1 MAQIRLLCDGSL
13 TVISALEFEYD
24 FAITGLN
31 VKKTAVQTAHLSWNE
46 EGTPISEQFE
56 DIYFSNQN
64 GLEESRH
71 VFLQGNHFPQRFLT
85 HQDETCVIAETGFG
99 TGLNFLALWQAFNQF
114 KAENPN
120 AKLQRLHFI
129 SFEKYPLSKADLI
142 AAHRCWPELT
152 ELSGQ
157 LCEQWPPALPGNHR
171 IILENGTITLDLWI
185 GDVNTQV
192 SILNDNLNNK
202 IDAWFLDGFAP
213 SKNPQ
218 MWSEQLFAAMAKFAR
233 QGGTFATF
241 TVAGFVKRGLQQAGF
256 TIMKTKG
263 FGQKRQMLTGV
274 LENNL
279 TRPMAPWFARQP
291 ASHTDDIAIIGGGI
305 ASLAL
310 ARSLRK
316 RGANVTIYCQDQ
328 RVAQNASGNRQ
339 GAVYPLLTG
348 NDNALERF
356 FVSGFPFATRFYQQL
371 SAQGIEFNGQ
381 WCGVSQMAYNPKST
395 KKIDNM
401 LQTEW
406 PEEFAVG
413 KDRQQLSEL
422 SGVDVNHRGIYYPTG
437 GWLCPAQLC
446 ESLAQKLAEEG
457 VNFYFGLSVTSLQR
471 SEEGWELTLDNQK
484 KSNHQ
489 TVVIANGHLLN
500 QFEQTKNLPITPVRG
515 QVSHIPTNPALQ
527 QLKTVL
533 CFEGY
538 MTPEDATNQHHC
550 LGASYQRDNLSLEYS
565 EEEQQENRQKLLTSL
580 PDVDWTAQV
589 DISGQ
594 QSRQGIR
601 CVIRDHMPLLG
612 NVPDFDALMQQYT
625 DLPDQLHHEKSIS
638 PSPVYPNLFVF
649 GALGARGLST
659 APLCAEILAAQVFDE
674 PMPADDDVLAAL
686 HPNRFWVR
694 KLLAG
699 RPITTKE
706 A

>member
-1 MAQIRLLCDGSL
+1 MTD
-13 TVISALEFEYD
+13 
-24 FAITGLN
+24 LN

-114 KAENPN
+114 KRENSN
-120 AKLQRLHFI
+120 ATLQRLHFI

-142 AAHRCWPELT
+142 AAHRCWPELAS
-152 ELSGQ
+152 LSQQ

-171 IILENGTITLDLWI
+171 LILENGAITLDLWI
-185 GDVNTQV
+185 GDVNTQISV
-192 SILNDNLNNK
+192 LNDNLNNK

-218 MWSEQLFAAMAKFAR
+218 MWSVQLFAAMAKFAR

-256 TIMKTKG
+256 TIKKVKG
-263 FGQKRQMLTGV
+263 FGQKREMLTGL

-279 TRPMAPWFARQP
+279 TSLTAPWFARQP
-291 ASHTDDIAIIGGGI
+291 ATRTDDIAIIGGGL
-305 ASLAL
+305 ASLTL
-310 ARSLRK
+310 ARALKS
-316 RGANVTIYCQDQ
+316 RGANVTIYCKDQ
-328 RVAQNASGNRQ
+328 QVAQNASGNRQ

-356 FVSGFPFATRFYQQL
+356 FVSGFPFATRFYHQL
-371 SAQGIEFNGQ
+371 RAQGLPFNGQ
-381 WCGVSQMAYNPKST
+381 SCGVSQMAYNPKAT
-395 KKIDNM
+395 QKIDNM
-401 LQTEW
+401 LQIEW

-446 ESLAQKLAEEG
+446 ESLAKNLTQQGMNIHFGQQVTDLQHAED
-457 VNFYFGLSVTSLQR
+457 
-471 SEEGWELTLDNQK
+471 GWELTFDNQQK
-484 KSNHQ
+484 THHQ
-489 TVVIANGHLLN
+489 TVVIANGHLLS

-515 QVSHIPTNPALQ
+515 QVSHIPTNPTLR

-538 MTPEDATNQHHC
+538 MTPEDVTNQHHC
-550 LGASYQRDNLSLEYS
+550 LGASYQRDNLDLEYS
-565 EEEQQENRQKLLTSL
+565 EAEQQENLQKLLTSL
-580 PDVDWTAQV
+580 PDADWTAQV
-589 DISGQ
+589 DITDQ

-612 NVPDFDALMQQYT
+612 NVPDFNALIQLYA
-625 DLPDQLHHEKSIS
+625 DLPNQVRREQPIS
-638 PSPVYPNLFVF
+638 SSPAYPNLFVF

-659 APLCAEILAAQVFDE
+659 APLCAEILAAHMFGE
-674 PMPADDDVLAAL
+674 PIPADDDVLAAL